1 MPIPAL
7 AFAIPGALKAGFGL
21 YQLARG
27 AAMKP
32 ERPTYEIPSE
42 IREDVA
48 AARRLE
54 RGRMPG
60 VQYAEDRIRQG
71 SAQGGYNLRRS
82 VTNPNQLLS
91 GLQMIQANARIA
103 ERGLMEAEAGDYYRR
118 IANLQRSLNVSA
130 QYKDKA
136 FEVNKMQPYMDQART
151 KAALTQGGLLN
162 AFGGLG
168 EGMSGL
174 MQGEMFNQEM
184 DLMKNPEYLKM
195 LRR

>member
-1 MPIPAL
+1 
-7 AFAIPGALKAGFGL
+7 
-21 YQLARG
+21 
-27 AAMKP
+27 MKP
-32 ERPTYEIPSE
+32 ERPIYEIPGE
-42 IREDVA
+42 IQEDVA

-71 SAQGGYNLRRS
+71 TAQGGYNLRRS

-118 IANLQRSLNVSA
+118 LSNLQRSLNVSA
-130 QYKDKA
+130 QYKDRA
-136 FEVNKMQPYMDQART
+136 FDVNKMQPYQDAART
-151 KAALTQGGLLN
+151 KAALTQGGLIN

-174 MQGEMFNQEM
+174 MQGQMFNQEM
-184 DLMKNPEYLKM
+184 ELMKNPEYLKM
-195 LRR
+195 LKGR